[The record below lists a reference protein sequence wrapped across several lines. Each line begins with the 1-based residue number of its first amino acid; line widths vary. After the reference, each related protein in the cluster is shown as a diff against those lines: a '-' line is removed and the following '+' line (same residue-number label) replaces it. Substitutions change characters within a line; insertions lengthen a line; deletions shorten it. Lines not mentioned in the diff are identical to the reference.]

1 MKEFEKLIEKDVRA
15 ALEEL
20 LQQDNILGE
29 FQKMLSQKKDKTL
42 PKDPM
47 ILAVLEL
54 SNAMD
59 KIPKALEMAKQV
71 DQALFKAQMELAVKM
86 DSISAQ
92 VAVLREVVM
101 EMKRAEDD

>member
-20 LQQDNILGE
+20 LQKEDIIGE
-29 FQKMLSQKKDKTL
+29 FQKMFSQKRDKTE
-42 PKDPM
+42 DPVV
-47 ILAVLEL
+47 LAILEL

-71 DQALFKAQMELAVKM
+71 DMALFRAQMELAVKI
-86 DSISAQ
+86 DSVQAQ
-92 VAVLREVVM
+92 VAVLREAIM